1 MRERDAAAAARERR
15 PNAARFVGK
24 TPAGSRVLMMIE
36 IERNRQAFA
45 AAPLETP
52 ASVSS
57 ETNVCRRVYSVA
69 GRRVASGGV
78 ARERRENRD
87 RVVDSC
93 LFELVRAAAWVPDRP
108 PLAA

>member
-1 MRERDAAAAARERR
+1 VRERDAAAAARERR

-24 TPAGSRVLMMIE
+24 TPAGSRVLIE
-36 IERNRQAFA
+36 IERNQSKA

-93 LFELVRAAAWVPDRP
+93 PFELVRAAAWVPDRP